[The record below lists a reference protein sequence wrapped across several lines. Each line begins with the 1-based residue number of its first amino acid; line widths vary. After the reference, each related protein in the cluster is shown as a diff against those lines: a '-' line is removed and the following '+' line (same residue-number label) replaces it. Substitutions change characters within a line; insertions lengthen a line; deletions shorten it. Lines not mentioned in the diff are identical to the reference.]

1 MIYVVEQDQERIDRI
16 AGRLYG
22 TARGG
27 TVEAL
32 LAANPGLAAEGP
44 YLARGRRIRVPLK
57 PDKQPDAA
65 LTRPWE

>member
-16 AGRLYG
+16 AGKLYG

-32 LAANPGLAAEGP
+32 LLANPGLAAEGP
-44 YLARGRRIRVPLK
+44 YLVRGRGASPF
-57 PDKQPDAA
+57 P
-65 LTRPWE
+65 